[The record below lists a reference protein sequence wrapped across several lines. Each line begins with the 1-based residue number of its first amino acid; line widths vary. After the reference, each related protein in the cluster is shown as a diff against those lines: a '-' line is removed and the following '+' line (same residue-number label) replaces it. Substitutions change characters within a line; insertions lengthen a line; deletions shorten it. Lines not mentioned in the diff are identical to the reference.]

1 MGPGVGFGE
10 RVPPSLILMSGSTLW
25 GLTWI
30 WLKYAAELGI
40 GPILLSVVAYA
51 AQWLVVAP
59 FAWRAWTDP
68 HRPAIS
74 RLNWEWLGLLAFAA
88 GVSGVGFT
96 MAMVYGD
103 VVRSMML
110 FFLIPAWGVLFGR
123 LFLKEPLS
131 PARIAAVVS
140 AIAGAFLILGP
151 DFGDGLLAADWFALI
166 AGFSLAAANTLFR
179 FLAEQPIPIKLT
191 LMQGST
197 VLLGLVAW
205 LFSSEFGVVPTLEA
219 VGSSALYGVTMLLAA
234 VLATQYAVERLPASR
249 TAILMTLELLVAV
262 ASAAW
267 LGDRVHGLNI
277 WIGGALILSAALLE
291 AASAHRRQPELAAPC
306 KG

>member
-1 MGPGVGFGE
+1 MSAGE

-30 WLKYAAELGI
+30 WLKEAHALGI

-68 HRPAIS
+68 QRPPIS
-74 RLNWEWLGLLAFAA
+74 RLNWEWLGLLAFAS
-88 GVSGVGFT
+88 GVAGVGFT

-110 FFLIPAWGVLFGR
+110 FFLIPAWGVIFGR
-123 LFLKEPLS
+123 LFLKEPLT
-131 PARIAAVVS
+131 PKRVTAVVS
-140 AIAGAFLILGP
+140 AIAGAFFILGP
-151 DFGDGLLAADWFALI
+151 DFGNGLYPADWFALI
-166 AGFSLAAANTLFR
+166 AGISLAGANTLFR

-191 LMQGST
+191 LMQAST
-197 VLLGLVAW
+197 VVLGLLAW
-205 LFSSEFGVVPTLEA
+205 LLSDEYGIVPTIEA
-219 VGSSALYGVTMLLAA
+219 VGSSALYGMTMLLAA
-234 VLATQYAVERLPASR
+234 VLATQYAVERLPAGR

-262 ASAAW
+262 GSATW
-267 LGDRVHGLNI
+267 LGDRGHGINI
-277 WIGGALILSAALLE
+277 WIGGTLILAAALLE
-291 AASAHRRQPELAAPC
+291 ATSVHRQPKATTPC
-306 KG
+306 RG

>member
-1 MGPGVGFGE
+1 MAFGE
-10 RVPPSLILMSGSTLW
+10 RIPPSLILMSGSTLW

-30 WLKYAAELGI
+30 WLKHAAELGI

-51 AQWLVVAP
+51 AQWLVIAP

-68 HRPAIS
+68 SRPPIS
-74 RLNWEWLGLLAFAA
+74 RLNWEWLGLLALLA

-103 VVRSMML
+103 VVRAMML
-110 FFLIPAWGVLFGR
+110 FFLIPAWGVIFGR
-123 LFLKEPLS
+123 LLLKEPLT
-131 PARIAAVVS
+131 PGRIIAVVC
-140 AIAGAFLILGP
+140 AIGGAFLILGP
-151 DFGDGLLAADWFALI
+151 DFGDGLYPADWFALI
-166 AGFSLAAANTLFR
+166 AGFSLAGANTLFR
-179 FLAEQPIPIKLT
+179 LLAEQPIPIKLT

-197 VLLGLVAW
+197 VVLGLIAW
-205 LFSSEFGVVPTLEA
+205 VFSSEYGIVPTPEA
-219 VGSSALYGVTMLLAA
+219 LASSALYGMTMLLAA
-234 VLATQYAVERLPASR
+234 VLATQYAVERLPAGR

-277 WIGGALILSAALLE
+277 WMGGAMILAAALIE

>member
-1 MGPGVGFGE
+1 MAFGE
-10 RVPPSLILMSGSTLW
+10 RIPPSLILMSGSTLW

-30 WLKYAAELGI
+30 WLKHAAELGI

-51 AQWLVVAP
+51 AQWLVIAP

-68 HRPAIS
+68 SRPPIS
-74 RLNWEWLGLLAFAA
+74 RLNWEWLGLLALLA

-103 VVRSMML
+103 VVRAMML
-110 FFLIPAWGVLFGR
+110 FFLIPAWGVIFGR
-123 LFLKEPLS
+123 LLLKEPLT
-131 PARIAAVVS
+131 PGRIIAVVC
-140 AIAGAFLILGP
+140 AIGGAFLILGP
-151 DFGDGLLAADWFALI
+151 DFGDGLYPADWFALI
-166 AGFSLAAANTLFR
+166 AGFSLAGANTLFR
-179 FLAEQPIPIKLT
+179 LLAEQPIPIKLT

-197 VLLGLVAW
+197 VVLGLIAW
-205 LFSSEFGVVPTLEA
+205 VFSSEYGIVPTPEA
-219 VGSSALYGVTMLLAA
+219 LASSALYGMTMLLAA
-234 VLATQYAVERLPASR
+234 VLATQYAVERLPAGR

-277 WIGGALILSAALLE
+277 WMGGALILAAALIE
-291 AASAHRRQPELAAPC
+291 AASAHRRQPELATPC

>member
-1 MGPGVGFGE
+1 MAAGE

-30 WLKYAAELGI
+30 WLKEAHALGI

-68 HRPAIS
+68 QRPPIS
-74 RLNWEWLGLLAFAA
+74 RLNWEWLGLLAFAS
-88 GVSGVGFT
+88 GVAGVGFT

-110 FFLIPAWGVLFGR
+110 FFLIPAWGVIFGR
-123 LFLKEPLS
+123 LFLKEPLT
-131 PARIAAVVS
+131 PKRVTAVVS
-140 AIAGAFLILGP
+140 AIAGAFFILGP
-151 DFGDGLLAADWFALI
+151 DFGNGLYPADWFALI
-166 AGFSLAAANTLFR
+166 AGISLAGANTLFR

-191 LMQGST
+191 LMQAST
-197 VLLGLVAW
+197 VVLGLLAW
-205 LFSSEFGVVPTLEA
+205 LLSDEYGIVPTIEA
-219 VGSSALYGVTMLLAA
+219 VGSSALYGMTMLLAA
-234 VLATQYAVERLPASR
+234 VLATQYAVERLPAGR

-262 ASAAW
+262 GSATW
-267 LGDRVHGLNI
+267 LGDRGHGINI
-277 WIGGALILSAALLE
+277 WIGGTLILAAALLE
-291 AASAHRRQPELAAPC
+291 ATSVHRQPKATTPC
-306 KG
+306 RG

>member
-1 MGPGVGFGE
+1 MTAGG
-10 RVPPSLILMSGSTLW
+10 RIPPTLILMSGSTLW

-30 WLKYAAELGI
+30 WLKYAHGLGI
-40 GPILLSVVAYA
+40 GPILLTVIAYA
-51 AQWLVVAP
+51 AQWLIILP
-59 FAWRAWTDP
+59 FAWRAWQDP
-68 HRPAIS
+68 ARPAIT
-74 RLNWEWLGLLAFAA
+74 RLNWEWLALLAFAA

-123 LFLKEPLS
+123 LFLKEPLT
-131 PARIAAVVS
+131 PARVMAVVS
-140 AIAGAFLILGP
+140 ALAGAFLILGP
-151 DFGDGLLAADWFALI
+151 DFGDGLRAADLFALI

-179 FLAEQPIPIKLT
+179 FLHEQPIPIKLS

-197 VLLGLVAW
+197 VALGLIAW
-205 LFSSEFGVVPTLEA
+205 ALSSEFGVTPTLSA
-219 VGSSALYGVTMLLAA
+219 VGSSALYGATMLLAA

-262 ASAAW
+262 ASATW
-267 LGDRVHGLNI
+267 LGDRIHGAHI
-277 WIGGALILSAALLE
+277 WTGGALILAAALLE
-291 AASAHRRQPELAAPC
+291 AATARHHRPPVAPC

>member
-1 MGPGVGFGE
+1 MTAGE
-10 RVPPSLILMSGSTLW
+10 RVPPTLILMSGSTLW

-30 WLKYAAELGI
+30 WLKYAHSLGI
-40 GPILLSVVAYA
+40 GPILLTVIAYA
-51 AQWLVVAP
+51 AQWLIILP
-59 FAWRAWTDP
+59 FAWRAWHAPT
-68 HRPAIS
+68 RPPIT
-74 RLNWEWLGLLAFAA
+74 RLNWEWLALLAFAA

-123 LFLKEPLS
+123 FFLKEPLT
-131 PARIAAVVS
+131 PARVLAVIS
-140 AIAGAFLILGP
+140 ALAGAFLILGP
-151 DFGDGLLAADWFALI
+151 DFGDGLRAADLFALI

-179 FLAEQPIPIKLT
+179 FLHEQPIPIKLT

-197 VLLGLVAW
+197 VVLGLIAW
-205 LFSSEFGVVPTLEA
+205 GLSSEFGVVPTLSA
-219 VGSSALYGVTMLLAA
+219 VGSSALYGATMLLAA

-262 ASAAW
+262 ASATW
-267 LGDRVHGLNI
+267 LGDRIHGAHV
-277 WIGGALILSAALLE
+277 WTGGALILTAALLE
-291 AASAHRRQPELAAPC
+291 AATARQNRPPVAPC